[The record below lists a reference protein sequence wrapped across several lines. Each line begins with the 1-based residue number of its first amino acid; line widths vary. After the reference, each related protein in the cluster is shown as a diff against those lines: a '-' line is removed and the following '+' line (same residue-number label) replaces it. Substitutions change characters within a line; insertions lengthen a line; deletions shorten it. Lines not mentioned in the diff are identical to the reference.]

1 MLAISIKDIVQREDL
16 SVQNNASL
24 RELIDVMQKNGRGL
38 VVILRDR
45 TPAGIL
51 TERDVVQILSKGI
64 DLDEMA
70 YPYSA
75 KSLIIIREDRTIG
88 HALAVM
94 MENNIRRV
102 IVTDKGGAFVG
113 ALTQH
118 DLLRHLEEDFY
129 RSFVKVKHI
138 LDKQR
143 PLISVCEDDSV
154 RKTLDL
160 MVKNNISSVPVL
172 RDGKAV
178 GIITEKDILGVAA
191 QNIDLDQP
199 ANRYMSS
206 PVIGIVQETALNE
219 VVRIMNEQNIKRVII
234 HDLEGIAEGVVT
246 IRDVLR
252 NLEGDYTHF
261 LERKLKHTK
270 DVLNLFP
277 EALIELADM
286 GGEYLVIWA
295 NERALRTFGEKILD
309 SPVTDFIPSD
319 RWSSMHETLL
329 ADGKTEDVK
338 FKKDNNIYEL
348 SGFYVDTGGQ
358 IEQARVQLII
368 RDITEEV
375 KLATLDTLTNIYNRR
390 FLNDYALKEICRSKR
405 TKRNFMTVIL
415 DVDDFKIINDN
426 YGHLSGDIILKHLAG
441 FLVKSLR
448 ASDVIGRYGGE
459 EFLIIMPETSK
470 DSSFLVV
477 DRLRSAIAAE
487 EIQVLHGER
496 VRISVSIG
504 GASFPED
511 GTSSEDLLVR
521 ADERLYTAKREGK
534 NRVVFN

>member
-1 MLAISIKDIVQREDL
+1 MLTISIKDIVQREHM
-16 SVQNNASL
+16 SVPSNASL
-24 RELIDVMQKNGRGL
+24 RGLIEVMEKNGKGL

-45 TPAGIL
+45 APAGIL
-51 TERDVVQILSKGI
+51 TERDIAQILNKGI
-64 DLDEMA
+64 DLDEIA
-70 YPYSA
+70 YPYST
-75 KSLIIIREDRTIG
+75 KSLIIIRDDRTIG
-88 HALAVM
+88 HALAMM

-113 ALTQH
+113 ALTQQ
-118 DLLRHLEEDFY
+118 DLLRHLEEDYY

-143 PLISVCEDDSV
+143 QMISVREDDSV
-154 RKTLDL
+154 KNTLAL

-178 GIITEKDILGVAA
+178 GIITEKDVLGMAA
-191 QNIDLDQP
+191 RNISLDQP
-199 ANRYMSS
+199 VNRYMSS
-206 PVIGIVQETALNE
+206 PVIGIVRETTLNE
-219 VVRIMNEQNIKRVII
+219 VVKIMNEENIKRVVIN
-234 HDLEGIAEGVVT
+234 DPEGFAEGVIT

-277 EALIELADM
+277 EALIELANM

-295 NERALRTFGEKILD
+295 NERAFRTFGEKILD
-309 SPVTDFIPSD
+309 NPVTDFIPSD
-319 RWSSMHETLL
+319 RWNSIYETLL

-338 FKKDNNIYEL
+338 FKKDDNIFEL

-375 KLATLDTLTNIYNRR
+375 KLSTLDVLTNIYNRR
-390 FLNDYALKEICRSKR
+390 FLNDYALKEIYRSKR
-405 TKRNFMTVIL
+405 TNRAFMTVII
-415 DVDDFKIINDN
+415 DVDDFKQINDS
-426 YGHLSGDIILKHLAG
+426 YGHLSGDMVLKHLADC
-441 FLVKSLR
+441 LVKSLR

-470 DSSFLVV
+470 DNAFLVV

-487 EIQVLHGER
+487 EMQVLHGES
-496 VRISVSIG
+496 VRITVSIG
-504 GASFPED
+504 GAAFPED
-511 GTSSEDLLVR
+511 GISSEDLLVK
-521 ADERLYTAKREGK
+521 ADERLYRAKREGK
-534 NRVVFN
+534 NRVIFN